1 MTIIQ
6 KFHAVVCVICPETT
20 SNQLDNSEFK
30 VLYLF
35 TEYTLLSGSIIVLY
49 PFFPEEDKYGTY
61 AKLLIKYF
69 LAEGIVSGHSL
80 IVASQDY
87 DCETLVCYV

>member
-1 MTIIQ
+1 MHLYVLSAQRQLQTCLIIVNL
-6 KFHAVVCVICPETT
+6 KYCI
-20 SNQLDNSEFK
+20 
-30 VLYLF
+30 LF
-35 TEYTLLSGSIIVLY
+35 TEYSLLSGSITDHY
-49 PFFPEEDKYGTY
+49 PFFFFFAEEDKYGTY

-87 DCETLVCYV
+87 DCETLVCYVQSTI

>member
-1 MTIIQ
+1 MQLYVLSAQRQLQTCLIIVNL
-6 KFHAVVCVICPETT
+6 KYCI
-20 SNQLDNSEFK
+20 
-30 VLYLF
+30 LF
-35 TEYTLLSGSIIVLY
+35 TEYSLLSGSITDIY

>member
-1 MTIIQ
+1 MQLYVLPAQRQLQTCLIIVNL
-6 KFHAVVCVICPETT
+6 KYCI
-20 SNQLDNSEFK
+20 
-30 VLYLF
+30 LF
-35 TEYTLLSGSIIVLY
+35 TEYSLLSGSITVLY
-49 PFFPEEDKYGTY
+49 PFFFPEEDKYGTY

>member
-1 MTIIQ
+1 LQ
-6 KFHAVVCVICPETT
+6 KKLAFRQYH
-20 SNQLDNSEFK
+20 SS
-30 VLYLF
+30 
-35 TEYTLLSGSIIVLY
+35 LS
-49 PFFPEEDKYGTY
+49 FFPEEDKYGTY

>member
-1 MTIIQ
+1 MIIVNL
-6 KFHAVVCVICPETT
+6 KYYI
-20 SNQLDNSEFK
+20 
-30 VLYLF
+30 LF
-35 TEYTLLSGSIIVLY
+35 TEYSLLSGSITVLY

-80 IVASQDY
+80 IIASQDY
-87 DCETLVCYV
+87 DCETLVCYVESTI

>member
-1 MTIIQ
+1 MQLYVLSAQRQLQTCLIIVNL
-6 KFHAVVCVICPETT
+6 KYCI
-20 SNQLDNSEFK
+20 LFK
-30 VLYLF
+30 
-35 TEYTLLSGSIIVLY
+35 EYSFLSGSITVLY

>member
-1 MTIIQ
+1 
-6 KFHAVVCVICPETT
+6 
-20 SNQLDNSEFK
+20 
-30 VLYLF
+30 LF
-35 TEYTLLSGSIIVLY
+35 TEYSLLSGSITDIY

>member
-1 MTIIQ
+1 MCYLPRELQTCLIIVNL
-6 KFHAVVCVICPETT
+6 KYCI
-20 SNQLDNSEFK
+20 
-30 VLYLF
+30 LF
-35 TEYTLLSGSIIVLY
+35 TEYSLLSCSITNIH

-69 LAEGIVSGHSL
+69 LAEGIVAGHSL

-87 DCETLVCYV
+87 DCKTLVCYV